1 MYLDSTVMEDVPE
14 PKESSVLVAL
24 VEKLDLLSDDL
35 LSLRT

>member
-1 MYLDSTVMEDVPE
+1 MEDVPE
-14 PKESSVLVAL
+14 PRESSVLVAL